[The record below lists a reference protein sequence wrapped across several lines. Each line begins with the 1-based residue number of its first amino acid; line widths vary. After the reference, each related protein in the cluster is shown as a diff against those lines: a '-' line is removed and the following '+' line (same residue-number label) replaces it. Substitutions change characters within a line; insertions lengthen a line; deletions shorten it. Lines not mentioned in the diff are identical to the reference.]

1 MQLGTPRMK
10 YRPILGVFCCVAAAC
25 SAENKE
31 HANASGSG
39 SSIQIQE
46 VGVLMEPDSVPF
58 GGSPDGA
65 AITQD
70 GSIAFADGT
79 NSEVALFDSTGKQLY
94 ALGRRGQGP
103 GEFQSLHAV
112 FPINADSLA
121 AFDRARQTVSFV
133 VQSKL
138 SPVSLAFSQWEF
150 DRHIGQTL
158 IGRFRSGEW
167 VALRSAPP
175 HYRQEGAIAV
185 VDTPLVL
192 VGYPSSAPREMFR
205 LPPRKMVDVMSTGTA
220 RRILLS
226 DFSPAVGAVCESGLV
241 LVDTTGVRFIS
252 PRGEIVSCFP
262 LPVRRIPIKWLVG
275 GRDGVVENSLYT
287 VRHTPYRERVRQ
299 LLAEWATGVDSIMHP
314 PSIDAEGNT
323 WWPSFYKGGTAYDR
337 VDLNGGKTGRF
348 SVERG
353 AIMIGRQ
360 TYTSLGYDST
370 TGSLAYTVY
379 RLPRRENVPV
389 LRAGWCSGPFR
400 Y

>member
-1 MQLGTPRMK
+1 MK
-10 YRPILGVFCCVAAAC
+10 YRPILGVCCWMAAAC
-25 SAENKE
+25 SAEKNE
-31 HANASGSG
+31 HAKASSSGSL
-39 SSIQIQE
+39 IQLQE

-70 GSIAFADGT
+70 GSIAFADGA
-79 NSEVALFDSTGKQLY
+79 NSEVALFDSTGKQSY
-94 ALGRRGQGP
+94 VLGRKGQGP
-103 GEFQSLHAV
+103 GEFQSLYAV

-133 VQSKL
+133 VQSTL
-138 SPVSLAFSQWEF
+138 SPVSLDFTQWEF
-150 DRHIGQTL
+150 DRHIGQKL

-175 HYRQEGAIAV
+175 HFRQDGAIAV

-205 LPPRKMVDVMSTGTA
+205 LPPRRMVDVMSAGTS

-226 DFSPAVGAVCESGLV
+226 DFSPAIGAACEAGLV

-252 PRGEIVSCFP
+252 PRGEVLSRFP
-262 LPVRRIPIKWLVG
+262 LPVRRISIERLVG

-287 VRHTPYRERVRQ
+287 VRDTPYRERVRQ
-299 LLAEWATGVDSIMHP
+299 LLAEWATGVDSIMNQ

-323 WWPSFYKGGTAYDR
+323 WWPSFYKGRTAYDR
-337 VDLNGGKTGRF
+337 VDLNGRVTGRF
-348 SVERG
+348 SAARG
-353 AIMIGRQ
+353 AMMIGRQ
-360 TYTSLGYDST
+360 TYTSLGHDST

-379 RLPRRENVPV
+379 RIPRGESVPV
-389 LRAGWCSGPFR
+389 SRAGWCSGPFR